1 MKVSDLLK
9 KKGSGVYTI
18 ESHSTM
24 NETLKYMLD
33 NKVGS
38 LVVIDSVHSP
48 IGIITERDILRIVQ
62 TRAGEEWRKMA
73 VSEFMTKDI
82 LIGVPSD
89 DIDYIMAMMTENRFR
104 HVPIMSEAKLVGLI
118 SIGDIVKSMLKDI
131 KMENRHLEDYI
142 AGKYPA

>member
-9 KKGSGVYTI
+9 SKGSGVYTI
-18 ESHSTM
+18 ESHSAM

-38 LVVIDSVHSP
+38 LVVIDSRHSP
-48 IGIITERDILRIVQ
+48 VGIITERDILRIVQ
-62 TRAGEEWRKMA
+62 TQPDDNWRKAA
-73 VSEFMTKDI
+73 VRDFMTKDI
-82 LIGVPSD
+82 LIGVPTD
-89 DIDYIMAMMTENRFR
+89 EIDYIMALMTENRFR
-104 HVPIMSEAKLVGLI
+104 HVPIMSEGKLVGLI

-131 KMENRHLEDYI
+131 RAENRHLEDYI